1 MGFLSGGAL
10 FPGNPQSRPA
20 VDFNSFDLSGRRF
33 IVLMNSFTECWCGI
47 VPAVTGRTPRAGPGR
62 AGQGGPEPFSQN
74 APYTAAAT
82 ATPHTTGADLAVRNR
97 ARPTAGGNS
106 SGNAGSS
113 SRGFEPK

>member
-20 VDFNSFDLSGRRF
+20 LDFNSFDLSGRRF
-33 IVLMNSFTECWCGI
+33 Y
-47 VPAVTGRTPRAGPGR
+47 RAYEFVHRLLVRNCPGGYR
-62 AGQGGPEPFSQN
+62 AHGAGQGGPEPFSQN

-82 ATPHTTGADLAVRNR
+82 ATAHTTGADLAVRSR
-97 ARPTAGGNS
+97 ARPTARGNS